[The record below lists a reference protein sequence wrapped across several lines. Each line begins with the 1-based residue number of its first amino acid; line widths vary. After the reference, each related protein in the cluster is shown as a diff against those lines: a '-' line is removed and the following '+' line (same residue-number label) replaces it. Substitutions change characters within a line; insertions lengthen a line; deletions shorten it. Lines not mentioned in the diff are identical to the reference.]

1 MIEREK
7 DGAGPEQDSSP
18 SFPDDVSHFFFFFFL
33 PKLICVEFLSFAT
46 KRKLKNT
53 LSLINL

>member
-18 SFPDDVSHFFFFFFL
+18 SFPDDVSHFFFFFL